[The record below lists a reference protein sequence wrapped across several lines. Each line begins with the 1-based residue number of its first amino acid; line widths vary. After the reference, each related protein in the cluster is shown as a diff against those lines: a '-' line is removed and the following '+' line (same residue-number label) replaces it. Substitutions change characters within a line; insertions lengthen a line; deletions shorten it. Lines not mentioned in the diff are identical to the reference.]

1 MEGVDHLAPERNK
14 AQFDVDE
21 MKIVWAGSR
30 HAFEV
35 SDRMSR
41 LVASDPVRFPLI
53 LLRSLPFHSDLVHSV
68 ASNCFNYGLLLFAT
82 CS

>member
-1 MEGVDHLAPERNK
+1 MLFSDWGCGNPLEISNFRVEQMEGVDHLADERRN
-14 AQFDVDE
+14 AQFDVNE

-41 LVASDPVRFPLI
+41 LVANDPVST
-53 LLRSLPFHSDLVHSV
+53 LLHNRESDVRD
-68 ASNCFNYGLLLFAT
+68 
-82 CS
+82 